1 MLPPEPVGDPG
12 VSAWL
17 AEAVADVLPRD
28 LERLGVPAVAR
39 ADRLRAHDALDIPV
53 VALSRATAI
62 RFAEALDAS
71 RIIGGTFETHGRELT
86 LSLWWIDVQRGSISA
101 PLLSKGTLEDAQSL
115 IHQAAWDLALA
126 GPLKPGGTRD
136 AFLASA
142 ARVPF
147 PAFEAYGMGLFAGKP
162 AVRIENL
169 RRALKLHP
177 EYDEARLALAQLEIE
192 TRDYTSAHATL
203 ARVADT
209 SPLARGARFLQGVA
223 LLELARYD
231 DARALQAR
239 LAEREASPGVLS
251 NHGLAVL
258 RGGGKEASE
267 LLRRAV
273 DQAPG
278 VSDLSFNLGWALLV
292 EGDAEAAVFWLRGVA
307 RQAPRDA
314 VARVVLSWA
323 LRKAGHT
330 AEAAEEWRGVALM
343 GAPER
348 LTEVPDLQRR
358 LGRVVFTEWPLAV
371 EHSDVERAV
380 AHVGRADALLK
391 ANDADGALRE
401 LTRAAYLD
409 PYSARAHEL
418 LAAAHL
424 ARGEKEKAVR
434 EMQMSLWCD
443 DDPDLRVRLARL
455 LADMGRAAEARA
467 EAEKALKVDPDNEAA
482 RAFLK

>member
-1 MLPPEPVGDPG
+1 MNVLAVFFAAAAVVAPPAKVLVLPPEPVGDPG

-71 RIIGGTFETHGRELT
+71 RIVGGTFETHGRELT
-86 LSLWWIDVQRGSISA
+86 LSLWWLDVQRGSISA
-101 PLLSKGTLEDAQSL
+101 PFLSKGTVEDAQSL
-115 IHQAAWDLALA
+115 VHQAAWDLALA

-192 TRDYTSAHATL
+192 TRDYASAHATL
-203 ARVADT
+203 ARVADA

-231 DARALQAR
+231 EARALQAR
-239 LAEREASPGVLS
+239 LAEREVSPGVLS

-292 EGDAEAAVFWLRGVA
+292 EGDADAA
-307 RQAPRDA
+307 
-314 VARVVLSWA
+314 
-323 LRKAGHT
+323 
-330 AEAAEEWRGVALM
+330 AAEEWRGVALM

-348 LTEVPDLQRR
+348 LTEIPDLQRR
-358 LGRVVFTEWPLAV
+358 LGRVMFTEWPVAV

-391 ANDADGALRE
+391 SNDVDGALRE

-424 ARGEKEKAVR
+424 ARGEKDKAVR
-434 EMQMSLWCD
+434 EMHMSLWCD

-455 LADMGRAAEARA
+455 LADIGRAAEARA